1 VKDGRYP
8 IARSLYIYTNGEPT
22 EAIRAYLDWILG
34 PEGQAIVQEL
44 GFVPL
49 Q

>member
-1 VKDGRYP
+1 L
-8 IARSLYIYTNGEPT
+8 LYIYTASQPQG
-22 EAIRAYLDWILG
+22 AIQDYLAWIVG

-49 Q
+49 E